1 MRARHVLRVSHL
13 LNEAIEPHG
22 WWEPALLAADWSIQI
37 RKGNCGMAGGG
48 VTWPNPAESLIIGL
62 PSCSGGQRERE
73 KEREAWTRTKKNLYH
88 TQAAHCCLFTELHL
102 RPLYHS
108 IRTAFTPHSREKGPS
123 IKLKTSHWHWRAH
136 RKRPKVLS
144 PLSLLTPSLSLPLL
158 HSPHPSPPV
167 VVPDFVKKKR
177 MERGRRRKKERPFV
191 NTGTCP
197 IFSYPLPFLCS
208 LHF

>member
-1 MRARHVLRVSHL
+1 MVGENQHCCL
-13 LNEAIEPHG
+13 LIGPSRLGRGMVG
-22 WWEPALLAADWSIQI
+22 WQ
-37 RKGNCGMAGGG
+37 GG

-73 KEREAWTRTKKNLYH
+73 KEREAWTRTKKPLYH
-88 TQAAHCCLFTELHL
+88 TQAAHCCLFTGLHL

-123 IKLKTSHWHWRAH
+123 IKLKTSHWHWRAQ

-144 PLSLLTPSLSLPLL
+144 PLSLLTPSLFLPLL
-158 HSPHPSPPV
+158 HTPHPLLLPLL
-167 VVPDFVKKKR
+167 FQILWRRKGWR
-177 MERGRRRKKERPFV
+177 EAEGERKKKERPFV

-197 IFSYPLPFLCS
+197 IFSYPLPS
-208 LHF
+208 PHF